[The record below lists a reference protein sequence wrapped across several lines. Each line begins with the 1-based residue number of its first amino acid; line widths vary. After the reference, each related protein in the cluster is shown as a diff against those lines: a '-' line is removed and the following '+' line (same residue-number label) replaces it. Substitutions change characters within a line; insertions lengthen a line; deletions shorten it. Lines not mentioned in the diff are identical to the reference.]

1 MEVRTPAVSG
11 TFYPGDEKEL
21 KDLIHECFLH
31 ELGPGKI
38 PPTDSDQKIYGVI
51 CPHAGFVYS
60 GPVAC
65 HSFYSISSSASKLAI
80 ITGPNHY
87 GIGQNVASMVDSSW
101 ETPLGLVEVDSE
113 SALEL
118 REDLGIL
125 ELDSFS
131 HSKEH
136 SIEVQIPMLQET
148 FSNEMKILP
157 VSLIAQEQKTAT
169 KVGLAIAKL
178 AQKKDALLIGSSDFT
193 HYEENGFAHK
203 QDMALIEPILKLD
216 MDKFYRVLHER
227 NVTACGFGAI
237 ASTMIA
243 CKELGATEGKLL
255 KYATS
260 GDISGRQKLRCW
272 LCVDNFCVKII

>member
-11 TFYPGDEKEL
+11 TFYPDDQKEL
-21 KDLIHECFLH
+21 KSLIHDCFTH
-31 ELGPGKI
+31 TIGPGKT

-65 HSFYSISSSASKLAI
+65 HSFYSISSSTSKLAI

-87 GIGQNVASMVDSSW
+87 GIGQSIASMVDASW
-101 ETPLGLVEVDSE
+101 KTPLGLMEVDSE

-118 REDLGIL
+118 RDILNIL

-136 SIEVQIPMLQET
+136 SIEMQVPMLQET
-148 FSNEMKILP
+148 FSHDMKILP
-157 VSLIAQEQKTAT
+157 VSLINQEQKTAT
-169 KVGLAIAKL
+169 KVGSAIAKI

-193 HYEENGFAHK
+193 HYEENEFAHR
-203 QDMALIEPILKLD
+203 QDLALIEPILKLD
-216 MDKFYRVLHER
+216 VDEFYKILYER
-227 NVTACGFGAI
+227 KVTACGFGAI
-237 ASTMIA
+237 ASTMTA

-260 GDISGRQKLRCW
+260 GDVSGDKSY
-272 LCVDNFCVKII
+272 VVGYGSIIFI

>member
-21 KDLIHECFLH
+21 KNLIHECFLH
-31 ELGPGKI
+31 EFGPGRI

-65 HSFYSISSSASKLAI
+65 HSFYAISLSKSKLAI

-101 ETPLGLVEVDSE
+101 KTPLGLVEVDSE

-118 REDLGIL
+118 REYLVSWNLTPSLTQKNTALKYRFPI
-125 ELDSFS
+125 
-131 HSKEH
+131 
-136 SIEVQIPMLQET
+136 LQET
-148 FSNEMKILP
+148 FPNEMKILP
-157 VSLIAQEQKTAT
+157 VSLITQEQKTAT
-169 KVGLAIAKL
+169 QVGSAIAEL
-178 AQKKDALLIGSSDFT
+178 AKKKDALLIGSSDFT

-216 MDKFYRVLHER
+216 VDGFYRVLHEKH
-227 NVTACGFGAI
+227 VTACGYGAI

-260 GDISGRQKLRCW
+260 GDISGDKSS
-272 LCVDNFCVKII
+272 VVGYASIIFV

>member
-1 MEVRTPAVSG
+1 MEIRTPAVSG
-11 TFYPGDEKEL
+11 TFYPDDEKEL
-21 KDLIHECFLH
+21 KSLIRDCFMH
-31 ELGPGKI
+31 SIGPGKI
-38 PPTDSDQKIYGVI
+38 PPTDSEQKIYGVI

-65 HSFYSISSSASKLAI
+65 HSFYSISSSTSEMAI

-87 GIGQNVASMVDSSW
+87 GIGQSIASMVDASW
-101 ETPLGLVEVDSE
+101 KTPLGLMEVDSE
-113 SALEL
+113 SALGL
-118 REDLGIL
+118 RDSLDIL

-136 SIEVQIPMLQET
+136 SIEVQVPMLQET
-148 FSNEMKILP
+148 FSHEMKILP
-157 VSLIAQEQKTAT
+157 VSLINQEQQTAT
-169 KVGLAIAKL
+169 KVGSAIAKI

-193 HYEENGFAHK
+193 HYEENEFAHR
-203 QDMALIEPILKLD
+203 QDLALIDPILKLD
-216 MDKFYRVLHER
+216 VDEFYKILYER
-227 NVTACGFGAI
+227 HVTACGFGAI

-260 GDISGRQKLRCW
+260 GDVSGDKSS
-272 LCVDNFCVKII
+272 VVGYASIIFV

>member
-11 TFYPGDEKEL
+11 TFYPDDQQEL
-21 KDLIHECFLH
+21 KSLIHNCFMH
-31 ELGPGKI
+31 TIGPGKM
-38 PPTDSDQKIYGVI
+38 PPTGSDQKIYGVI

-65 HSFYSISSSASKLAI
+65 HSFYSISSSTSRLAI

-87 GIGQNVASMVDSSW
+87 GIGQSIASMIDASW
-101 ETPLGLVEVDSE
+101 KTPLGLMEVDSE

-118 REDLGIL
+118 RDGLDIL

-136 SIEVQIPMLQET
+136 SIEVQVPMLQET
-148 FSNEMKILP
+148 FSHEMKILP
-157 VSLIAQEQKTAT
+157 VSLINQEQQTAT
-169 KVGLAIAKL
+169 RVGSAIAKI

-193 HYEENGFAHK
+193 HYEENEFAHR
-203 QDMALIEPILKLD
+203 QDLALIDRILKLD
-216 MDKFYRVLHER
+216 VDEFYKVLYER

-260 GDISGRQKLRCW
+260 GDISGDKSQ
-272 LCVDNFCVKII
+272 VVGYASIIFV

>member
-11 TFYPGDEKEL
+11 TFYPDDQKEL
-21 KDLIHECFLH
+21 KSLIHDCFMH
-31 ELGPGKI
+31 AIGPGKM
-38 PPTDSDQKIYGVI
+38 PPTGSEQKIYGMI

-65 HSFYSISSSASKLAI
+65 HSFYSISSSTSKLAI

-87 GIGQNVASMVDSSW
+87 GIGQSIASMIDASW
-101 ETPLGLVEVDSE
+101 KTPLGLMDVDSE

-118 REDLGIL
+118 RDILDIL

-136 SIEVQIPMLQET
+136 SIEVQVPMLQET
-148 FSNEMKILP
+148 FSHEIKILP
-157 VSLIAQEQKTAT
+157 VSLINQEQETAT
-169 KVGLAIAKL
+169 KVGSAIAKI

-193 HYEENGFAHK
+193 HYEENEFAHR
-203 QDMALIEPILKLD
+203 QDLALIDPILKLD
-216 MDKFYRVLHER
+216 VDEFYKILYER
-227 NVTACGFGAI
+227 HVTACGFGAI

-260 GDISGRQKLRCW
+260 GDVSGDKSS
-272 LCVDNFCVKII
+272 VVGYASIIFV

>member
-1 MEVRTPAVSG
+1 MGVRTPAVSG
-11 TFYPGDEKEL
+11 TFYPGDDKEL

-31 ELGPGKI
+31 EFGPGKI

-65 HSFYSISSSASKLAI
+65 HSFYAISLSKSKLAI

-87 GIGQNVASMVDSSW
+87 GIGKNVASMVDSSW
-101 ETPLGLVEVDSE
+101 KTPLGLVEVDSE

-118 REDLGIL
+118 RECLGIL

-136 SIEVQIPMLQET
+136 SIEVQIPILQET
-148 FSNEMKILP
+148 FPNEMKILP
-157 VSLIAQEQKTAT
+157 ISLITQDQKTAT
-169 KVGLAIAKL
+169 QVGSAIAEL
-178 AQKKDALLIGSSDFT
+178 AKKNDALLIGSSDFT

-216 MDKFYRVLHER
+216 IDEFYGVLHEKH
-227 NVTACGFGAI
+227 VTACGYGAI

-260 GDISGRQKLRCW
+260 GDISGDKSS
-272 LCVDNFCVKII
+272 VVGYASIIFV

>member
-11 TFYPGDEKEL
+11 TFYPDDQKEL
-21 KDLIHECFLH
+21 KSLIHDCFTH
-31 ELGPGKI
+31 TIGPGKT

-65 HSFYSISSSASKLAI
+65 HSFYSISSSTSKLAI

-87 GIGQNVASMVDSSW
+87 GIGQSIASMVDASW
-101 ETPLGLVEVDSE
+101 KTPLGLMEVDSE

-118 REDLGIL
+118 RDILNIL

-136 SIEVQIPMLQET
+136 SIEVQVPMLQET
-148 FSNEMKILP
+148 FSHEMKILP
-157 VSLIAQEQKTAT
+157 VSLINQEQETAT
-169 KVGLAIAKL
+169 KVGSAIAKI
-178 AQKKDALLIGSSDFT
+178 AKKKDALLIGSSDFT
-193 HYEENGFAHK
+193 HYEENEFAHR
-203 QDMALIEPILKLD
+203 QDLALIDPILKLD
-216 MDKFYRVLHER
+216 VDEFYKILYER
-227 NVTACGFGAI
+227 KVTACGFGAI
-237 ASTMIA
+237 ASTMTA

-260 GDISGRQKLRCW
+260 GDVSGDKSS
-272 LCVDNFCVKII
+272 VVGYASIIFV

>member
-1 MEVRTPAVSG
+1 MEVREPAVSG
-11 TFYPGDEKEL
+11 TFYPDDEKEL
-21 KDLIHECFLH
+21 KSLIHDCFTH
-31 ELGPGKI
+31 PIGPGKI
-38 PPTDSDQKIYGVI
+38 PPTNSEQKIYGVI

-65 HSFYSISSSASKLAI
+65 HSFYSISSSVSKLAI

-87 GIGQNVASMVDSSW
+87 GIGQSIASMIDASW
-101 ETPLGLVEVDSE
+101 KTPLGLMDVDSK

-118 REDLGIL
+118 RDGLDIL

-136 SIEVQIPMLQET
+136 SIEVQVPMLQET
-148 FSNEMKILP
+148 FSHEMKILP
-157 VSLIAQEQKTAT
+157 ISLINQEQKTAT
-169 KVGLAIAKL
+169 KVGSAIAKI

-193 HYEENGFAHK
+193 HYEENEFAHR
-203 QDMALIEPILKLD
+203 QDLALIDPILKLD
-216 MDKFYRVLHER
+216 VDEFYKILYER

-243 CKELGATEGKLL
+243 CKELGASEGKLL

-260 GDISGRQKLRCW
+260 GDVSGDKSS
-272 LCVDNFCVKII
+272 VVGYASIIFV

>member
-11 TFYPGDEKEL
+11 TFYPDDQKEL
-21 KDLIHECFLH
+21 KSLIHNCFTH
-31 ELGPGKI
+31 PIGPGKM
-38 PPTDSDQKIYGVI
+38 PPTGSDQKIYGVI

-65 HSFYSISSSASKLAI
+65 HSFYSISSSTSKLAI

-87 GIGQNVASMVDSSW
+87 GIGQSIASMIDASW
-101 ETPLGLVEVDSE
+101 KTPLGLMEVDSE

-118 REDLGIL
+118 RDGLDIL

-136 SIEVQIPMLQET
+136 SIEVQVPMLQET
-148 FSNEMKILP
+148 FSHEMKILP
-157 VSLIAQEQKTAT
+157 VSLINQEQKTAV
-169 KVGLAIAKL
+169 KVGSAIAKI

-193 HYEENGFAHK
+193 HYEENEFAHR
-203 QDMALIEPILKLD
+203 QDLALIDPILKLD
-216 MDKFYRVLHER
+216 VDEFYKILKER
-227 NVTACGFGAI
+227 HVTACGFGAI

-260 GDISGRQKLRCW
+260 GDVSGDKSS
-272 LCVDNFCVKII
+272 VVGYASIIFV

>member
-1 MEVRTPAVSG
+1 MEVRIPAVSG
-11 TFYPGDEKEL
+11 TFYPDDQQEL
-21 KDLIHECFLH
+21 KSLIHNCFMH
-31 ELGPGKI
+31 TIGPGKM
-38 PPTDSDQKIYGVI
+38 PPTGSDQKIYGVI

-65 HSFYSISSSASKLAI
+65 HSFYSISSSTSKLAI

-87 GIGQNVASMVDSSW
+87 GIGQSIASMIDVSW
-101 ETPLGLVEVDSE
+101 KTPLGLVEVDSE

-118 REDLGIL
+118 RDSLDIL

-136 SIEVQIPMLQET
+136 SIEVQVPMLQET
-148 FSNEMKILP
+148 FSHEIKILP
-157 VSLIAQEQKTAT
+157 VSLINQEQETAT
-169 KVGLAIAKL
+169 KVGSAIAKI

-193 HYEENGFAHK
+193 HYEENEFAHR
-203 QDMALIEPILKLD
+203 QDLALIEPILKLNVD
-216 MDKFYRVLHER
+216 EFYKILYER
-227 NVTACGFGAI
+227 KVTACGFGAI
-237 ASTMIA
+237 ASTMTA

-260 GDISGRQKLRCW
+260 GDVSGDKSS
-272 LCVDNFCVKII
+272 VVGYASIIFV

>member
-11 TFYPGDEKEL
+11 TFYPDDEKEL
-21 KDLIHECFLH
+21 RSLIDDCFMH
-31 ELGPGKI
+31 PIGPGKM

-87 GIGQNVASMVDSSW
+87 GIGQSIASMIDVSW
-101 ETPLGLVEVDSE
+101 KTPLGLVEVDSE
-113 SALEL
+113 STLEL
-118 REDLGIL
+118 RDGLDIL

-136 SIEVQIPMLQET
+136 SIEVQVPMLQET
-148 FSNEMKILP
+148 FSHEMKILP
-157 VSLIAQEQKTAT
+157 VSLINQEQKTAT
-169 KVGLAIAKL
+169 KVGSAIAKI

-193 HYEENGFAHK
+193 HYEENEFAHR
-203 QDMALIEPILKLD
+203 QDLALIDPILKLD
-216 MDKFYRVLHER
+216 VDEFYKILYER
-227 NVTACGFGAI
+227 HVTACGFGAI

-260 GDISGRQKLRCW
+260 GDVSGDKSS
-272 LCVDNFCVKII
+272 VVGYASIIFV

>member
-11 TFYPGDEKEL
+11 TFYPDGEKEL
-21 KDLIHECFLH
+21 KSLIHDCFTH
-31 ELGPGKI
+31 QIGPGKI
-38 PPTDSDQKIYGVI
+38 PPTDSEQKIYGVI

-60 GPVAC
+60 GPIAC

-87 GIGQNVASMVDSSW
+87 GIGQSIASMIDTIW
-101 ETPLGLVEVDSE
+101 KTPLGLVEVDSE

-118 REDLGIL
+118 RDGLDIL

-136 SIEVQIPMLQET
+136 SIEVQVPMLQET
-148 FSNEMKILP
+148 FSHEMKILP
-157 VSLIAQEQKTAT
+157 ISLINQEQKTAT
-169 KVGLAIAKL
+169 KVGSAIAKI

-193 HYEENGFAHK
+193 HYEENEFAHR
-203 QDMALIEPILKLD
+203 QDLALIDPILKLD
-216 MDKFYRVLHER
+216 VDEFYKILYER
-227 NVTACGFGAI
+227 HVTACGFGAI

-260 GDISGRQKLRCW
+260 GDVSGDKSS
-272 LCVDNFCVKII
+272 VVGYASIIFV

>member
-11 TFYPGDEKEL
+11 TFYPDDQQEL
-21 KDLIHECFLH
+21 KSLIHNCFMH
-31 ELGPGKI
+31 TIGPGKM
-38 PPTDSDQKIYGVI
+38 PPTGSDQKIYGVI

-65 HSFYSISSSASKLAI
+65 HSFYSISSSTSRLAI

-87 GIGQNVASMVDSSW
+87 GIGQSIASMIDASW
-101 ETPLGLVEVDSE
+101 KTPLGLMEVDSE

-118 REDLGIL
+118 RDGLDIL

-148 FSNEMKILP
+148 FSHEMKILP
-157 VSLIAQEQKTAT
+157 VSLINQEQQTAT
-169 KVGLAIAKL
+169 KVGSAIAKI

-193 HYEENGFAHK
+193 HYEENEFAHR
-203 QDMALIEPILKLD
+203 QDLALIDPILKLD
-216 MDKFYRVLHER
+216 VDEFYKILYER
-227 NVTACGFGAI
+227 HVTACGFGAI

-260 GDISGRQKLRCW
+260 GDVSGDKSS
-272 LCVDNFCVKII
+272 VVGYASIIFV

>member
-11 TFYPGDEKEL
+11 TFYPDDQQEL
-21 KDLIHECFLH
+21 KSLIHNCFMH
-31 ELGPGKI
+31 TIGPGKM
-38 PPTDSDQKIYGVI
+38 PPTGSDQKIYGVI

-65 HSFYSISSSASKLAI
+65 HSFYSISSSTSKLAI

-87 GIGQNVASMVDSSW
+87 GIGQSIASMIDASW
-101 ETPLGLVEVDSE
+101 KTPLGLMEVDSE

-118 REDLGIL
+118 RDGLDIL

-136 SIEVQIPMLQET
+136 SIEVQVPMLQET
-148 FSNEMKILP
+148 FSHEMKILP
-157 VSLIAQEQKTAT
+157 VSLINQEQQTAT
-169 KVGLAIAKL
+169 KVGSAIAKI

-193 HYEENGFAHK
+193 HYEENEFAHR
-203 QDMALIEPILKLD
+203 QDLALIDPILKLD
-216 MDKFYRVLHER
+216 VDEFYKILYER
-227 NVTACGFGAI
+227 HVTACGFGAI

-260 GDISGRQKLRCW
+260 GDVSGDKSS
-272 LCVDNFCVKII
+272 VVGYASIIFV

>member
-11 TFYPGDEKEL
+11 TFYPGDEKGL

-31 ELGPGKI
+31 EIGPGKI
-38 PPTDSDQKIYGVI
+38 PPTNSKQKVYGVI

-65 HSFYSISSSASKLAI
+65 HSFYAISLSKSKLAI

-87 GIGQNVASMVDSSW
+87 GIGQNITSMIDSSW
-101 ETPLGLVEVDSE
+101 KTPLGLVEVDSE

-118 REDLGIL
+118 REYLGTL

-136 SIEVQIPMLQET
+136 SIEVQIPILQET
-148 FSNEMKILP
+148 FPNEMKILP
-157 VSLIAQEQKTAT
+157 VSLITQEQRTAT
-169 KVGLAIAKL
+169 QVGSAIAEL
-178 AQKKDALLIGSSDFT
+178 AKKKDALLIGSSDFT

-216 MDKFYRVLHER
+216 VDEFYRVLYEKH
-227 NVTACGFGAI
+227 VTACGYGAI

-260 GDISGRQKLRCW
+260 GDISGDKSS
-272 LCVDNFCVKII
+272 VVGYASIIFV

>member
-11 TFYPGDEKEL
+11 TFYPDGEKEL
-21 KDLIHECFLH
+21 KSLIHDCFTH
-31 ELGPGKI
+31 PIGPGKI
-38 PPTDSDQKIYGVI
+38 PPTNSEQKIYGVI

-87 GIGQNVASMVDSSW
+87 GIGQSIASMIDASW
-101 ETPLGLVEVDSE
+101 KTPLGLVEVDSE

-118 REDLGIL
+118 RDGLDIL

-136 SIEVQIPMLQET
+136 SIEVQVPMLQET
-148 FSNEMKILP
+148 FSHEMKILP
-157 VSLIAQEQKTAT
+157 VSLINQEQKTAI
-169 KVGLAIAKL
+169 KIGSAIAKI

-193 HYEENGFAHK
+193 HYEENEFAHR
-203 QDMALIEPILKLD
+203 QDLALIDPILNLD
-216 MDKFYRVLHER
+216 VDEFYKVLYER

-260 GDISGRQKLRCW
+260 GDISGDKSS
-272 LCVDNFCVKII
+272 VVGYASIIFV

>member
-11 TFYPGDEKEL
+11 TFYPDDEKEL
-21 KDLIHECFLH
+21 RSLIDDCFMH
-31 ELGPGKI
+31 PIGPGKM

-87 GIGQNVASMVDSSW
+87 GIGQSIASMIDVSW
-101 ETPLGLVEVDSE
+101 KTPLGLVEVDSE

-118 REDLGIL
+118 RDGLDIL

-136 SIEVQIPMLQET
+136 SIEVQVPMLQET
-148 FSNEMKILP
+148 FSHEMKILP
-157 VSLIAQEQKTAT
+157 ISLINQEQKTAT
-169 KVGLAIAKL
+169 KVGSAIAKI

-193 HYEENGFAHK
+193 HYEENEFAHR
-203 QDMALIEPILKLD
+203 QDLALIEPILKLD
-216 MDKFYRVLHER
+216 VDEFYKILYER
-227 NVTACGFGAI
+227 KVTACGFGAI
-237 ASTMIA
+237 ASTMTA

-260 GDISGRQKLRCW
+260 GDVSGDKSS
-272 LCVDNFCVKII
+272 VVGYASIIFV

>member
-11 TFYPGDEKEL
+11 TFYPDGEKEL
-21 KDLIHECFLH
+21 KSLIHDCFTH
-31 ELGPGKI
+31 PIGPGKI
-38 PPTDSDQKIYGVI
+38 PPTNSEQKIYGVI

-87 GIGQNVASMVDSSW
+87 GIGQSIASMIDASW
-101 ETPLGLVEVDSE
+101 KTPLGLVEVDSE

-118 REDLGIL
+118 RDGLDIL

-136 SIEVQIPMLQET
+136 SIEVQVPMLQET
-148 FSNEMKILP
+148 FSHEMKILP
-157 VSLIAQEQKTAT
+157 ISLINQEQKTAT
-169 KVGLAIAKL
+169 KVGSAIAKI
-178 AQKKDALLIGSSDFT
+178 AQKKDALLNGSSDFK
-193 HYEENGFAHK
+193 HYEENEFAHR
-203 QDMALIEPILKLD
+203 QDLALIDPILKLD
-216 MDKFYRVLHER
+216 VDEFYKILYER
-227 NVTACGFGAI
+227 HVTACGFGAI

-260 GDISGRQKLRCW
+260 GDVSGDKSS
-272 LCVDNFCVKII
+272 VVGYASIIFV

>member
-11 TFYPGDEKEL
+11 TFYPDDQKEL
-21 KDLIHECFLH
+21 KSLIHDCFMH
-31 ELGPGKI
+31 TIGPGKM
-38 PPTDSDQKIYGVI
+38 PPTGSEQKIYGMI

-65 HSFYSISSSASKLAI
+65 HSFYSISSSTSKLAI

-87 GIGQNVASMVDSSW
+87 GIGQSIASMIDASW
-101 ETPLGLVEVDSE
+101 KTPLGLMDVDSE

-118 REDLGIL
+118 RDILDIL

-136 SIEVQIPMLQET
+136 SIEVQVPMLQET
-148 FSNEMKILP
+148 FSHEIKILP
-157 VSLIAQEQKTAT
+157 VSLINQEQETAT
-169 KVGLAIAKL
+169 KVGSAIAKI

-193 HYEENGFAHK
+193 HYEENEFAHR
-203 QDMALIEPILKLD
+203 QDLALIDPILKLD
-216 MDKFYRVLHER
+216 VDEFYKILYER
-227 NVTACGFGAI
+227 QVTACGFGAI

-260 GDISGRQKLRCW
+260 GDVSGDKSS
-272 LCVDNFCVKII
+272 VVGYASIIFV

>member
-11 TFYPGDEKEL
+11 TFYPDDENEL
-21 KDLIHECFLH
+21 RSLIDDCFMH
-31 ELGPGKI
+31 PIGPGKM
-38 PPTDSDQKIYGVI
+38 PPTNSEQKIYGVI

-65 HSFYSISSSASKLAI
+65 HSFYSISSSASKLVI

-87 GIGQNVASMVDSSW
+87 GIGKSIASMIDASW
-101 ETPLGLVEVDSE
+101 KTPLGLVEVDSE

-118 REDLGIL
+118 RDGLDIL

-148 FSNEMKILP
+148 FSHEMKILP
-157 VSLIAQEQKTAT
+157 VSLINQEQQTAT
-169 KVGLAIAKL
+169 KVGSAIAKI

-193 HYEENGFAHK
+193 HYEENEFAHR
-203 QDMALIEPILKLD
+203 QDLALIDPILKLD
-216 MDKFYRVLHER
+216 VGEFYKILYER
-227 NVTACGFGAI
+227 HVTACGFGAI

-260 GDISGRQKLRCW
+260 GDVSGDKSS
-272 LCVDNFCVKII
+272 VVGYASIIFV